1 MEKTNK
7 RARAEKT
14 IEIVS
19 HDNTYHAVNC
29 ILGDA
34 GFLGLRHG
42 GSSHRQVKY
51 QFADEWQFTVEH
63 VSTASTQDG
72 VAGLL
77 EYHCDDIGPEVEVYG
92 PIVPRGTT
100 LIQCELGC
108 IPWKRRAPVVLVIDV
123 ARVYVKA
130 NVELV
135 EQFQGHGGEGPLA
148 YILITGGEE
157 YYQDSY
163 RAAARRGDE
172 RTSKVEWR
180 KGVVDKLMCQLSS
193 LEMLPP
199 IFFHGWEDDLFRA
212 ALGLE

>member
-51 QFADEWQFTVEH
+51 QFADEWRTETHKKDH
-63 VSTASTQDG
+63 VSATTQDE
-72 VAGLL
+72 VADRL
-77 EYHCDDIGPEVEVYG
+77 EYHCDEVGPEVEVYG
-92 PIVPRGTT
+92 PIVPRGTA
-100 LIQCELGC
+100 LLQHPLGQ
-108 IPWKRRAPVVLVIDV
+108 IPRGTKNTVVLVIDA
-123 ARVYVKA
+123 ARVSVRENYERV
-130 NVELV
+130 
-135 EQFQGHGGEGPLA
+135 QGHQSMGASA
-148 YILITGGEE
+148 YILITGSEE
-157 YYQDSY
+157 YYLDWE

-172 RTSKVEWR
+172 RMSKAEWYEN
-180 KGVVDKLMCQLSS
+180 VVDKLKGHLRKPY
-193 LEMLPP
+193 PP
-199 IFFHGWEDDLFRA
+199 IFFHGLDDVKFRA